1 MRHLAKV
8 VKMAN
13 RRTST
18 ATVVVGVAGV
28 AAVQSFSHIYWLARG
43 HGQDKLDSILMPLGV
58 DGLILAMTL
67 VLLEQARRK
76 EDAPVL
82 AYFMIWLGIAATVA
96 ANVIYGWRYGIVGA
110 CVSAWP
116 AVSFIGAIHVMTEV
130 GKRWSATEPLRSSA
144 EVDEGTEAP
153 ADPIEL
159 ARAAF
164 AASLEIE
171 NPLSERQLHRQF
183 GISRPRAKQLRTE
196 LTTPE
201 MNGSHA

>member
-8 VKMAN
+8 VKLVN
-13 RRTST
+13 RRTGT

-43 HGQDKLDSILMPLGV
+43 HGQNEADSILMPLGV

-76 EDAPVL
+76 DSAPPLTYLMV
-82 AYFMIWLGIAATVA
+82 WLGIAATVA

-116 AVSFIGAIHVMTEV
+116 AASFIGAIHVMTEV
-130 GKRWSATEPLRSSA
+130 AKRWSEAEPLWSSA
-144 EVDEGTEAP
+144 EVTEGTEP
-153 ADPIEL
+153 PSDPIGDAREAL
-159 ARAAF
+159 AAALESGLDISDRKL
-164 AASLEIE
+164 AS
-171 NPLSERQLHRQF
+171 RF
-183 GISRPRAKQLRTE
+183 GITRPRAKQIRTE
-196 LTTPE
+196 LTAPE
-201 MNGSHA
+201 LNGSHA